1 MNEKVQAPSLRGLL
15 PSEYLLSLA
24 RADQPI
30 PGTPLPEI
38 ALAGRANVGKSSLL
52 NLLVGRR
59 ALARVSATP
68 GKTRALNVFR
78 WGDVCHLVDVPGY
91 GWSKAGRADRASWKR
106 LVETYVMER
115 PGLRGVLWLLDI
127 RHDPSVDD
135 RAFGSLLAR
144 RKIPVLPVLTKGD
157 KIGRG
162 KRPERVA
169 AIAKVVN
176 MAPGDL
182 LVTSAHTREG
192 QEALRDA
199 VLAFMA

>member
-1 MNEKVQAPSLRGLL
+1 MKVQAPSQRGLL
-15 PSEYLLSLA
+15 PSEYLLSLV

-30 PGTPLPEI
+30 PGNPLPEI

-78 WGDVCHLVDVPGY
+78 WGAVCHLVDVPGY
-91 GWSKAGRADRASWKR
+91 GWSKAGKADRASWR
-106 LVETYVMER
+106 LLVEHYVMER
-115 PGLRGVLWLLDI
+115 PMLRGVLWLLDI
-127 RHDPSVDD
+127 RHDPSPDD
-135 RAFGSLLAR
+135 RAFGALLAQ
-144 RKIPVLPVLTKGD
+144 RKIHVMPVLTKGD
-157 KIGRG
+157 KIGRS
-162 KRPERVA
+162 KREQRVA
-169 AIAKVVN
+169 SIAGVLNV
-176 MAPGDL
+176 APEDL

-199 VLAFMA
+199 VLAFVA